1 MKLSNHDAALIRD
14 LKNQPLALI
23 LVYIAAGVAGLALSI
38 FIDFNLYLKLLT
50 VFLCG
55 FIIGISAEKLVSQK
69 IRKIALN
76 LMEIREQ

>member
-1 MKLSNHDAALIRD
+1 MKLNNHDAALIRD

-23 LVYIAAGVAGLALSI
+23 LGYIAAGVAGLVLSLL
-38 FIDFNLYLKLLT
+38 IDFNLSLKLLT

-76 LMEIREQ
+76 LMEDR